1 MPPSCALLGGFAM
14 EVRVALLWQ
23 QRKREMLASTCFY
36 VCILAL
42 CVVGN
47 ICSLFFVLIT
57 FCVSRRRRKMYYG
70 HARLCVCLPV
80 RAAVRPHYC
89 TDPDVTWGC
98 GRGCPLVVYYWADL
112 QSVHR
117 LRCYGNRTRT
127 LVYAGCARCRPVTG
141 G

>member
-89 TDPDVTWGC
+89 TDPDLTWC
-98 GRGCPLVVYYWADL
+98 VVEAAP
-112 QSVHR
+112 S
-117 LRCYGNRTRT
+117 
-127 LVYAGCARCRPVTG
+127 CALFG
-141 G
+141 GFAIGARVALLWQHNANPSYKLATIP